1 MGIPGFFKWLTNKD
15 NYPNIK
21 RFCIED
27 EPSYD
32 EYGVYQPLDE
42 TKKNPNNI
50 EFDNL
55 YLDMNEII
63 YASARSSNDSETK
76 NEDDII
82 LSIFNCIDR
91 IFSIVRPRKLLYMAI
106 DGVAPRA
113 KLNNQRTKRFLQ
125 AKDTIEKNK
134 QIERRKH
141 EILANG
147 GLLPKDHN
155 QKEQIKPFDEN
166 CITPGTPFMSKLSDC
181 LLYYIYNR
189 MNKNPAWQSIIV
201 IFSNANEPG
210 EGEHKIIDFIRR
222 QCQQPDY
229 NKNTHHVLYG
239 TDADL
244 IILGLA
250 LSECPVTIIRDEFRP
265 TEPRPCE
272 ICRLFGHDMT
282 TCKGITKEKKGQH
295 NELLLHKV
303 NYVKTKYIFVDLSLL
318 RDELYQSLEADKQL
332 SFTWDRKNFLD
343 DWIFICLLVGND
355 FLPNLPSCEIHED
368 VIKLLMNI
376 YKENVFKSKCYL
388 TQNGMLNLTQVEI
401 FLRDFGKMEERIFKN
416 RHEINQQKELQQN
429 LNQPISNRIFSIDKF
444 KHELV
449 PKGAPLLPFIPKWA
463 QKHSSPL
470 DNNST
475 SIVMHP
481 DRTQDADSSTTSSSI
496 SLLKNQSYNETKQKL
511 SDLSLI
517 TNQQIEDNTSDDN
530 VRLWEDDWHEQY
542 YTKKFDVD
550 QMNLEEFSLQVAQ
563 EYGQGLRWIFQY
575 YSQGVP
581 SWDWYY
587 PYHYAPF
594 ATDFSKIKIISYY
607 FNEDSKPFK
616 PLEQLISIIPLQ
628 CSKEYLPNEWYSL
641 ISKEDSQIIDFYPL
655 NFNTDLNGKRF
666 ESQRIALIPF
676 VDEKRLHRVLENH
689 YSLLTS
695 EEEERNKL
703 ENARLFIH
711 SRHSYYSRLKKEL
724 HANNGQKAIHENSL
738 NITKIIGICGYIWQD
753 SNDDKIIPVNKTVKA
768 PISNYDKIINNQVM
782 CVQYCN

>member
-1 MGIPGFFKWLTNKD
+1 MGIPGFFKWLTNKN

-32 EYGVYQPLDE
+32 EHGVYQPVDE

-63 YASARSSNDSETK
+63 YSSARSNNGSETK
-76 NEDDII
+76 NEDEII

-125 AKDTIEKNK
+125 AQDTIEKNK
-134 QIERRKH
+134 QIERRKR

-147 GLLPKDHN
+147 GLLPQDHD

-222 QCQQPDY
+222 QRTQPDY
-229 NKNTHHVLYG
+229 DNNTHHVLYG

-244 IILGLA
+244 ILLGLT
-250 LSECPVTIIRDEFRP
+250 LDECHVTIMRKELKP
-265 TEPRPCE
+265 TEQCPCE
-272 ICRLFGHDMT
+272 ICRQYGHDLT
-282 TCKGITKEKKGQH
+282 TCKGISKEKNGQY
-295 NELLLHKV
+295 NELLSYKL
-303 NYVKTKYIFVDLSLL
+303 NDVKTKYIFVDLSLL
-318 RDELYQSLEADKQL
+318 RDELYQSIERDKPL
-332 SFTWDRKNFLD
+332 SFKWNRKSFLH

-368 VIKLLMNI
+368 IIKLLVNI

-388 TQNGMLNLTQVEI
+388 TENGILNLTQVKI
-401 FLRDFGKMEERIFKN
+401 FLGNFGKMEEKIFKN
-416 RHEINQQKELQQN
+416 RHEINQQKEQQQN
-429 LNQPISNRIFSIDKF
+429 SNQTTYNRIFSMDKF
-444 KHELV
+444 RHEV
-449 PKGAPLLPFIPKWA
+449 VCKGTPLPSFKPQWA
-463 QKHSSPL
+463 QKHFSAF
-470 DNNST
+470 NNKST
-475 SIVMHP
+475 SIITHL
-481 DRTQDADSSTTSSSI
+481 DRTQDTNCSITSSSI
-496 SLLKNQSYNETKQKL
+496 SVLKNQSYSETEQKL
-511 SDLSLI
+511 SNLSLI
-517 TNQQIEDNTSDDN
+517 TNQQVEDNALDEN
-530 VRLWEDDWHEQY
+530 VRLWEEDWHEQY
-542 YTKKFDVD
+542 YTKKFGVN
-550 QMNLEEFSLQVAQ
+550 QMDLEEFSLQVAQ
-563 EYGQGLRWIFQY
+563 QYGQGLRWIFQY
-575 YSQGVP
+575 YFHGVP

-594 ATDFSKIKIISYY
+594 ACDFSKIEILSYY
-607 FNEDSKPFK
+607 FNENSKPFK
-616 PLEQLISIIPLQ
+616 PLEQLISIVSSQ
-628 CSKEYLPNEWYSL
+628 CPREYLPKEWYSL
-641 ISKEDSQIIDFYPL
+641 ILNKDSQIIDFYPL

-676 VDEKRLHRVLENH
+676 VDEKRLLRVLENH
-689 YSLLTS
+689 YPLLTF
-695 EEEERNKL
+695 EEEERNRP

-711 SRHSYYSRLKKEL
+711 SRHSCYNQFKKEL
-724 HANNGQKAIHENSL
+724 NANNGQKKKHENSH
-738 NITKIIGICGYIWQD
+738 NIAKTIEIYGYIWLD
-753 SNDDKIIPVNKTVKA
+753 NNDDKIISMHKTITA
-768 PISNYDKIINNQVM
+768 PIPNYDKITNNQVM
-782 CVQYCN
+782 CVEYYN